1 MATAIL
7 ADVNLIGQ
15 IDRLVAE
22 IESGEWAELWAG
34 LGVIL
39 LRFGDL
45 GLSETATDR
54 ELWRACQAHQV
65 VLITA
70 NRNHDDPDSRE
81 AVIREENTPTS
92 LPVLTV
98 GNGSRVLHDRG
109 YADRVALKLLE
120 HLLDLD
126 GLRGTGRLFLP

>member
-15 IDRLVAE
+15 IDRLVTA

-34 LGVIL
+34 LGVTL
-39 LRFGDL
+39 LRFDDL
-45 GLSETATDR
+45 GLPVTATDR
-54 ELWRACQAHQV
+54 ELWRACQARQV

-70 NRNHDDPDSRE
+70 NRNDDTDSLE

-92 LPVLTV
+92 LPVLTI
-98 GNGSRVLHDRG
+98 GDGDRVLVDRG

-126 GLRGTGRLFLP
+126 ALRGTGRLFLP

>member
-15 IDRLVAE
+15 IDRLVTA

-34 LGVIL
+34 LGVTL

-54 ELWRACQAHQV
+54 DLWRTCQARQV
-65 VLITA
+65 ILITA
-70 NRNHDDPDSRE
+70 NRNYDDPDSLE
-81 AVIREENTPTS
+81 AVIREENTPIS

-98 GNGSRVLHDRG
+98 GDGDRVLVDRE
-109 YADRVALKLLE
+109 YADRVAVKLLE
-120 HLLDLD
+120 RLLDLD
-126 GLRGTGRLFLP
+126 DLRGTGRLYLP

>member
-7 ADVNLIGQ
+7 ADVNLTGQ
-15 IDRLVAE
+15 IDWLVAE

-34 LGVIL
+34 LGVVL

-54 ELWRACQAHQV
+54 ELWRTCQAHQV

-70 NRNHDDPDSRE
+70 NRNRDDPDSLE
-81 AVIREENTPTS
+81 AVIRDENTPAS
-92 LPVLTV
+92 LPVLTIGK
-98 GNGSRVLHDRG
+98 GNRVLVDRG

-126 GLRGTGRLFLP
+126 ALRGTGRLYLP